1 MGVVIRLAV
10 AIGLTLVILWRS
22 DIGSIAAATRA
33 ADWRW
38 IAAACALV
46 LLDRALMAWRW
57 LLLIAPVASP
67 PPPLGAV
74 LRVFFVSSFVGTFL
88 PASVGGD
95 AVRAYGLRREAV
107 AGGAAIASV
116 AMDRALGVLSVLI
129 VGLGAV
135 LLVTAPVPSGVYWV
149 LLAGGAGSLV
159 VAAAIF
165 LDAAAARIA
174 SAVARLP
181 GAVVRRVGAR
191 VFDAIRTYRHHHGAL
206 ALVLGASIGVQM
218 LRIVQAWALGR
229 SLGLDVSFAVYCV
242 AIPLCVLIMQ
252 VPVTINGLGTGQAAF
267 LWTFAPAGVTP
278 ADAVALSLLFIALGI
293 VGNLPGGVLYAVGR
307 GRPA

>member
-10 AIGLTLVILWRS
+10 AVGLTLLILWRS
-22 DIGSIAAATRA
+22 DMGSVAAATRA

-46 LLDRALMAWRW
+46 VLDRALMAWRW

-95 AVRAYGLRREAV
+95 AVRAYGLKREAV

-116 AMDRALGVLSVLI
+116 AMDRALGVVSVLI

-135 LLVTAPVPSGVYWV
+135 LFVTAAVPAGVYWV
-149 LLAGGAGSLV
+149 LLAGGAASLLL
-159 VAAAIF
+159 AAAIF
-165 LDAAAARIA
+165 HDQAAAVIA
-174 SAVARLP
+174 SAVAHLP
-181 GAVVRRVGAR
+181 AAVLRRVGGR
-191 VFDAIRTYRHHHGAL
+191 VFDAVRTYRHHHGAL
-206 ALVLGASIGVQM
+206 ALVLAASVGVQA

-267 LWTFAPAGVTP
+267 LWTFAPAGVAA
-278 ADAVALSLLFIALGI
+278 ADAVALSLLFIALGL
-293 VGNLPGGVLYAVGR
+293 VGNLPGGVLYALGR
-307 GRPA
+307 SRSA

>member
-1 MGVVIRLAV
+1 MGLVVRLVVAV
-10 AIGLTLVILWRS
+10 GLTLLVLWRS
-22 DIGSIAAATRA
+22 DFGSIAAATRA

-67 PPPLGAV
+67 PPPLGVV

-95 AVRAYGLRREAV
+95 AVRAYGLKREAV

-116 AMDRALGVLSVLI
+116 AMDRALGVVSVLI

-135 LLVTAPVPSGVYWV
+135 LMVTAPVPASVYGV
-149 LLAGGAGSLV
+149 LLAGGAASLFL
-159 VAAAIF
+159 AAAIF
-165 LDAAAARIA
+165 HDDVAAVVSTVA
-174 SAVARLP
+174 ARLP
-181 GAVVRRVGAR
+181 TGVLRRVSAR

-206 ALVLGASIGVQM
+206 ALVLAASVGVQA
-218 LRIVQAWALGR
+218 LRVIQAWALGR
-229 SLGLDVSFAVYCV
+229 SLGLDVSLAVYFV
-242 AIPLCVLIMQ
+242 AIPLCILIMQ

-267 LWTFAPAGVTP
+267 LWTFAPAGVAA

-293 VGNLPGGVLYAVGR
+293 VGNLPGGVLYAMGR

>member
-1 MGVVIRLAV
+1 MGLVIRLGVAV
-10 AIGLTLVILWRS
+10 GLTLLILWRS

-67 PPPLGAV
+67 APPVGAV
-74 LRVFFVSSFVGTFL
+74 LRVFFISSFVGTFL

-95 AVRAYGLRREAV
+95 AARAYGLRREAV

-116 AMDRALGVLSVLI
+116 AMDRALGVVSVLA
-129 VGLGAV
+129 VGLAAV
-135 LLVTAPVPSGVYWV
+135 LLVAVPVPAGVYWV
-149 LLAGGAGSLV
+149 LLAGGLGSLLL
-159 VAAAIF
+159 AAAIF
-165 LDAAAARIA
+165 ADPVAALV
-174 SAVARLP
+174 SAGAARLP
-181 GAVVRRVGAR
+181 AGVLRRVSAR
-191 VFDAIRTYRHHHGAL
+191 VFDAIRIYRRHHGAL
-206 ALVLGASIGVQM
+206 ALVLAASLGVQA
-218 LRIVQAWALGR
+218 LRVVQAWALGR
-229 SLGLDVSFAVYCV
+229 SLGLDVSFAVYCA
-242 AIPLCVLIMQ
+242 AIPICILIMQ

-267 LWTFAPAGVTP
+267 LWTFAPAGVAA

-293 VGNLPGGVLYAVGR
+293 VGNLPGGLLFAIGR
-307 GRPA
+307 SRAA